1 MIFKMTKLA
10 CMTGIALMAVAQG
23 AALDFPKTL
32 KEIHAPADARVVTAE
47 FEFTNR
53 TDKPV
58 QVVKFDAACS
68 CMALKIKDSKL
79 RYAPG
84 ESGVLRADFEM
95 GNFSGTVDKVVALW
109 LNDDPSDKPSVKLTV
124 RVHIPVLVSLEPKT
138 LKWDLNG
145 EGAPQTI
152 RITMNHKDPIRVMA
166 VTSSSPTFQHE
177 LKTIEEGKV
186 YELIVKPAEIDS
198 PGLGI
203 LRIETDCSLA
213 QHRLQQAFAVIR
225 KPMPGESAA
234 KP

>member
-1 MIFKMTKLA
+1 MKRMKYP
-10 CMTGIALMAVAQG
+10 CMMAVAMMAVAQ
-23 AALDFPKTL
+23 AAGLDFPQTL
-32 KEIHAPADARVVTAE
+32 KEIHAPADAKVVSAD
-47 FEFTNR
+47 FEFTNH

-58 QVVKFDAACS
+58 RIVKYDAACS
-68 CMALKIKDSKL
+68 CMAIKVKDSKL

-109 LNDDPSDKPSVKLTV
+109 IDDDPADKPSVKLTV

-145 EGAPQTI
+145 AAEAQTI
-152 RITMNHKDPIRVMA
+152 RITMNHDSPIRVTS
-166 VTSSSPTFQHE
+166 VNSSSEAFRHE
-177 LKTIEEGKV
+177 LKTIEEGKS
-186 YELIVKPAEIDS
+186 YEVIVTPTEIGS

-203 LRIETDCSLA
+203 IRIETDCPLER
-213 QHRLQQAFAVIR
+213 HRLQQAFAVIR
-225 KPMPGESAA
+225 KPVPGQAA